1 MLTIQRIEFRF
12 NVSLQEWTGIY
23 FVPVSLKKLGLR
35 VQLGHPAGKYC
46 LLPQKAFND
55 DFTLIHT
62 NGIHEIGLDYC
73 GCETAERHVKQLLRT
88 AWFPATSTDPRT
100 AATFTIL
107 EQYHLLSFESKAS
120 GYEFYHSLA
129 HLTDNTGL
137 RPRKD
142 RYEAFMRI
150 VREWRHLK
158 MLKRAGR
165 GHDPAGV
172 GNTKSGECAVLCP
185 ACPQPG
191 QNLPDKWEEAPKET
205 SWLYGLFLAID
216 ANFRLK
222 RRMVSKDST
231 DPGLSRGW
239 AYFVEETTYKTYLQS
254 HDGTLQQ
261 KSTCSS
267 HNAVN
272 MADTKVSQGLAATG
286 VGTINCTRHNM
297 KLPNGVGDLQK
308 GERHVQQVAKGDWH

>member
-1 MLTIQRIEFRF
+1 MYDMSKVIHPSNQDHPLLKWTEDRDLFLQELLRHEGRGDYMHDTVCKSCHSGAPQFRCRDCFGTELCCHSCIVASHANNPAHRIQVRVPYSSYFRF

-35 VQLGHPAGKYC
+35 VQLGHPAGEYC

-129 HLTDNTGL
+129 RLTDNTGL
-137 RPRKD
+137 RPRKVCLT
-142 RYEAFMRI
+142 RQYNIYLTCFTRI
-150 VREWRHLK
+150 VTRHLCV
-158 MLKRAGR
+158 LSA
-165 GHDPAGV
+165 
-172 GNTKSGECAVLCP
+172 SGDIL
-185 ACPQPG
+185 
-191 QNLPDKWEEAPKET
+191 
-205 SWLYGLFLAID
+205 
-216 ANFRLK
+216 R
-222 RRMVSKDST
+222 
-231 DPGLSRGW
+231 
-239 AYFVEETTYKTYLQS
+239 
-254 HDGTLQQ
+254 
-261 KSTCSS
+261 CSS
-267 HNAVN
+267 EQAEVMTPLVWGILRVASVPCCVQPVRNLVE
-272 MADTKVSQGLAATG
+272 TFLTSGKRPRKKQGTDNFYLHQS
-286 VGTINCTRHNM
+286 R
-297 KLPNGVGDLQK
+297 
-308 GERHVQQVAKGDWH
+308 